1 MYLIMERGI
10 PYNMYMNFDIIN
22 DLGNTIIN
30 KIEQIQ
36 EKLIKASLISQ
47 QLNFQTTSNSQ
58 NELKT
63 TSFQKHSQEHEE
75 IIKISNN
82 NSKDFNQDISNN
94 SRKEKEDDIKYNFRV
109 IRSKKRQVGRRI
121 NKIIS
126 RVHNNDCMLKKIKAY
141 IFQYNIENI

>member
-1 MYLIMERGI
+1 MASKI
-10 PYNMYMNFDIIN
+10 PYNIYTNFDIIN

-36 EKLIKASLISQ
+36 EKIIKASLISPE
-47 QLNFQTTSNSQ
+47 LNYQTA
-58 NELKT
+58 
-63 TSFQKHSQEHEE
+63 FD
-75 IIKISNN
+75 SNN
-82 NSKDFNQDISNN
+82 DKKNTSCQKQSQVNENMITLGNLRSKDSHDDIINDT
-94 SRKEKEDDIKYNFRV
+94 RKEKQDNIKYIFRI

-141 IFQYNIENI
+141 SLK